1 MKMLGKSLDL
11 SDDSLAE
18 TGEKGSVPQNE
29 VIELWERS
37 QPIQRL
43 KAQGRSLRFMLHAV
57 GN

>member
-1 MKMLGKSLDL
+1 MLGKSLDL

-18 TGEKGSVPQNE
+18 TGEKGSVPQND

-37 QPIQRL
+37 QPIQCL
-43 KAQGRSLRFMLHAV
+43 KAQGRSLRFRLHAV

>member
-1 MKMLGKSLDL
+1 MLGKSLDL